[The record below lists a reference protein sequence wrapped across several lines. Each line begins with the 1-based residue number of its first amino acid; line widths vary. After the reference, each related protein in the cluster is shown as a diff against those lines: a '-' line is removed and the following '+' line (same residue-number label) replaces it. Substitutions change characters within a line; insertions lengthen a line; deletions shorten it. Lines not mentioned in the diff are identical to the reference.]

1 MTRVLNKGP
10 AALQFQTRQIEI
22 RPQRR
27 QRLLAHDHA
36 RRARAGEC
44 IHLTFAEAP
53 FGAQLGAF
61 GLHGLNLRLQR
72 ADPELGDPVVDLH
85 QHLAGF
91 DLHTLAHGKIGD
103 PAVGTARYRHHVGRD
118 ARIVFID
125 MGQPQMQ
132 LAAAI
137 DESDTEQ
144 GGDAQEARPQQRAHQ
159 TCLSPC
165 TANARQHAGRRRGT
179 GNLRSRLRSRL
190 GGRRR
195 HRLIHDLLRRS
206 QSRCAVS
213 LCHQKSIRL
222 KHSAGH
228 RSST

>member
-1 MTRVLNKGP
+1 MG
-10 AALQFQTRQIEI
+10 
-22 RPQRR
+22 
-27 QRLLAHDHA
+27 HDHA

-103 PAVGTARYRHHVGRD
+103 PTVGAARYRHNVGRD

-137 DESDTEQ
+137 DERDTEQ
-144 GGDAQEARPQQRAHQ
+144 VSQMFVERGYTMTVAEDEADVVLIN
-159 TCLSPC
+159 TCSV
-165 TANARQHAGRRRGT
+165 TAT
-179 GNLRSRLRSRL
+179 P
-190 GGRRR
+190 
-195 HRLIHDLLRRS
+195 
-206 QSRCAVS
+206 
-213 LCHQKSIRL
+213 
-222 KHSAGH
+222 
-228 RSST
+228 T